1 MSEIKPLNILI
12 VDAGCKFH
20 GGGSTLNHALSQ
32 RAAELLKGFGHKVT
46 VTEVDRDF
54 DPDEEAAKFAQADSI
69 IVQFPGWWMSYPWQ
83 LKRYIDEVFM
93 RPAINPNDGRSRH
106 DHTRLY
112 GTGGTL
118 TGKTYM
124 LSTTWNAP
132 IDAFTEP
139 LQFFE
144 GRGIDGVLFP
154 VHKAFQFIGMRPT
167 TSFIINDVFKHPTI
181 TDDFKRF
188 DEHLTRFYG
197 A

>member
-12 VDAGCKFH
+12 VDTGCKFH

-32 RAAELLKGFGHKVT
+32 HAAELLKGFGHKVT

-54 DPDEEAAKFAQADSI
+54 DPDEEAIKFDEADSI
-69 IVQFPGWWMSYPWQ
+69 IVQFPGGWMSYPWQ

-93 RPAINPNDGRSRH
+93 CPAINPNDGRSRH

-124 LSTTWNAP
+124 LSTKRSQSPCSSLKAGALMAFSSPCTKHSNLSECAP
-132 IDAFTEP
+132 SRP
-139 LQFFE
+139 LSSMTSLRIQ
-144 GRGIDGVLFP
+144 RL
-154 VHKAFQFIGMRPT
+154 PT
-167 TSFIINDVFKHPTI
+167 TLSVLMNTSHASM
-181 TDDFKRF
+181 
-188 DEHLTRFYG
+188 ELN
-197 A
+197 

>member
-12 VDAGCKFH
+12 VDTGCKFH

-32 RAAELLKGFGHKVT
+32 HAAELLKGFGHKVT

-54 DPDEEAAKFAQADSI
+54 DPDEESQLSFAEADSI
-69 IVQFPGWWMSYPWQ
+69 IVQFPGRVDELPVAV
-83 LKRYIDEVFM
+83 KVDYIDEVFM
-93 RPAINPNDGRSRH
+93 CPAINPNDGRSRH

-118 TGKTYM
+118 TGKTY
-124 LSTTWNAP
+124 
-132 IDAFTEP
+132 IVEHKAFTEP

-154 VHKAFQFIGMRPT
+154 VHKALPIYRNAPHHVLYHQ
-167 TSFIINDVFKHPTI
+167 
-181 TDDFKRF
+181 
-188 DEHLTRFYG
+188 
-197 A
+197 